1 MGLVE
6 TEGLVLKSYGLA
18 EADKI
23 VVFLTQEHGLVRG
36 VAKGAK
42 RMKSKFGGSLEPFS
56 IVRLTYFQ
64 KEDRELVSI
73 QQSEIVKSFFENA
86 VQPYAFQKFAYLVE
100 LLNDFAPPSDP
111 NERLYRMA
119 KVCLETSDEHPEKL
133 AQMILYFELW
143 LLKLGGYL
151 PSWER
156 CDICK
161 RELGKAEK
169 TNLQINFHLACQHCR
184 KTRGEWIITPEQ
196 REIFLV
202 AQRISPT
209 KFLELTKESG
219 EDVGELSN
227 ILKRIISNVLGRET
241 TGEKILLAGN
251 YAA

>member
-23 VVFLTQEHGLVRG
+23 VVFLTQEHGLIRG

-42 RMKSKFGGSLEPFS
+42 RLKSKFGGSLEPFS
-56 IVRLTYFQ
+56 IVRLTFFQ

-73 QQSEIVKSFFENA
+73 QQSEIVKSFFGKA
-86 VQPYAFQKFAYLVE
+86 AQPQTFQKFAYLVE

-151 PSWER
+151 PQWER

-161 RELGKAEK
+161 REFTRSEKA
-169 TNLQINFHLACQHCR
+169 NLQINFHIACQQCR
-184 KTRGEWIITPEQ
+184 KTRGEWIISAEQ
-196 REIFLV
+196 REIFSV
-202 AQRISPT
+202 AQRISPL
-209 KFLELTKESG
+209 KFLELTKDAI
-219 EDVGELSN
+219 EDVNEVSN
-227 ILKRIISNVLGRET
+227 VLKRIISNVLGRET
-241 TGEKILLAGN
+241 TGEKILISGIYPA
-251 YAA
+251 

>member
-1 MGLVE
+1 MGLIE

-23 VVFLTQEHGLVRG
+23 VVFLTQEHGLIRG

-42 RMKSKFGGSLEPFS
+42 RLKSKFGGSLEPFS

-73 QQSEIVKSFFENA
+73 QQSEIVKSFFDIA
-86 VQPYAFQKFAYLVE
+86 VNPNTFQKFAYLVE

-111 NERLYRMA
+111 NERLYRMT
-119 KVCLETSDEHPEKL
+119 KVCLETSDAHPEKL
-133 AQMILYFELW
+133 SQMILYFELW
-143 LLKLGGYL
+143 LMKLGGYL

-161 RELGKAEK
+161 RELAKPEP
-169 TNLQINFHLACQHCR
+169 TNLQINFHLACRNCR
-184 KTRGEWIITPEQ
+184 KTRGEWTILPAQ
-196 REIFLV
+196 REMFLV
-202 AQRISPT
+202 AQRVSPL
-209 KFLELTKESG
+209 KFLELTKDG
-219 EDVGELSN
+219 LEDVNIVSN

-241 TGEKILLAGN
+241 TGEKILIAGN
-251 YAA
+251 

>member
-1 MGLVE
+1 MAIIE

-42 RMKSKFGGSLEPFS
+42 RLKSKFGGSLEPFS

-64 KEDRELVSI
+64 KEERELVSI
-73 QQSEIVKSFFENA
+73 KQSEIVKSFFETA
-86 VQPYAFQKFAYLVE
+86 VNPFLFQKFAYIVE

-119 KVCLETSDEHPEKL
+119 KVCLETSDQNPEQL

-151 PSWER
+151 PSWEK

-161 RELGKAEK
+161 RDWMKNEPA
-169 TNLQINFHLACQHCR
+169 NLQINFHIACLNCR
-184 KTRGEWIITPEQ
+184 RTRGDWTISPEE

-202 AQRISPT
+202 AQRVSPA
-209 KFLELTKESG
+209 KFLELTTEKG
-219 EDVGELSN
+219 EEVREVSN
-227 ILKRIISNVLGRET
+227 ILKRLISNVLGREAV
-241 TGEKILLAGN
+241 GEKMLVSEN
-251 YAA
+251 

>member
-6 TEGLVLKSYGLA
+6 TEGLVLKSYGLS

-73 QQSEIVKSFFENA
+73 QQSEIVKSFFELA
-86 VQPYAFQKFAYLVE
+86 VQPHTFQKFAYLVE
-100 LLNDFAPPSDP
+100 LLSDFAPPSDP

-133 AQMILYFELW
+133 SQMIFYFELW

-161 RELGKAEK
+161 REIGRAE
-169 TNLQINFHLACQHCR
+169 TANLQINFHIACQQCR
-184 KTRGEWIITPEQ
+184 KSRGEWIIAPSQ
-196 REIFLV
+196 REIFLL
-202 AQRISPT
+202 AQRVSPT
-209 KFLELTKESG
+209 RFLEFTKDAVD
-219 EDVGELSN
+219 DVNEVSN
-227 ILKRIISNVLGRET
+227 ILKRVISSVLGRQS
-241 TGEKILLAGN
+241 TGERILIAGK
-251 YAA
+251 

>member
-42 RMKSKFGGSLEPFS
+42 RLKSKFGGSLEPFS

-73 QQSEIVKSFFENA
+73 QQSEIIKSFFEKA
-86 VQPYAFQKFAYLVE
+86 VQPNTFQKFAYLVE

-119 KVCLETSDEHPEKL
+119 RVCLETSDEHHENIS
-133 AQMILYFELW
+133 QMILYFELW

-151 PSWER
+151 PSWDK

-161 RELGKAEK
+161 RELTKPET
-169 TNLQINFHLACQHCR
+169 TNLQINFHLACKNCR
-184 KTRGEWIITPEQ
+184 KTRSEWTISPEQ
-196 REIFLV
+196 REVFLV
-202 AQRISPT
+202 AQRVSPV
-209 KFLELTKESG
+209 KFLDLTKDEI
-219 EDVGELSN
+219 EAVNEVSN

-241 TGEKILLAGN
+241 TGEKILIAGN
-251 YAA
+251 

>member
-1 MGLVE
+1 MGLIE

-42 RMKSKFGGSLEPFS
+42 RLKSKFGGSLEPFS

-73 QQSEIVKSFFENA
+73 QQSEIIKSFFEIA
-86 VQPYAFQKFAYLVE
+86 VQPHTFQKFAYLVE

-161 RELGKAEK
+161 RELNKAEPA
-169 TNLQINFHLACQHCR
+169 TLQINFHIACRQCR
-184 KTRGEWIITPEQ
+184 KTRGDWTISPEQ
-196 REIFLV
+196 REIFSV
-202 AQRISPT
+202 AQRVSPI
-209 KFLELTKESG
+209 KFLELTKDSI
-219 EDVGELSN
+219 EDAAEVSN
-227 ILKRIISNVLGRET
+227 MLKRIISNVLGRET
-241 TGEKILLAGN
+241 TGGKILITGN
-251 YAA
+251 

>member
-23 VVFLTQEHGLVRG
+23 VVFLTQEHGLIRG

-64 KEDRELVSI
+64 KDERELVSI
-73 QQSEIVKSFFENA
+73 QQSEIIKSFFDKA
-86 VQPYAFQKFAYLVE
+86 VQPNAFQKFAYLVE

-151 PSWER
+151 PSWEK

-161 RELGKAEK
+161 RELKSQETA
-169 TNLQINFHLACQHCR
+169 NLQINFHLACGNCR
-184 KTRGEWIITPEQ
+184 KTRGEWTISPDQ

-202 AQRISPT
+202 AQRVSPI
-209 KFLELTKESG
+209 KFLELTKDVI
-219 EDVGELSN
+219 EDVNEVSK
-227 ILKRIISNVLGRET
+227 ILKRIISKVLGRET
-241 TGEKILLAGN
+241 TGERILIAGN
-251 YAA
+251 

>member
-6 TEGLVLKSYGLA
+6 TEGLVLKSYSLA

-42 RMKSKFGGSLEPFS
+42 RLKSKFGGSLEPFS
-56 IVRLTYFQ
+56 IVRLTFWQ

-73 QQSEIVKSFFENA
+73 QQSEIIKSFFEKA

-133 AQMILYFELW
+133 VQMLLYFELW

-151 PSWER
+151 PSWEL
-156 CDICK
+156 CDICR
-161 RELGKAEK
+161 RELNKAEK
-169 TNLQINFHLACQHCR
+169 ANLQINFHIACMQCR
-184 KTRGEWIITPEQ
+184 KTRGEWTISPEQ
-196 REIFLV
+196 RDIFSV
-202 AQRISPT
+202 AQRVSPT
-209 KFLELTKESG
+209 KFLELTKDSN
-219 EDVGELSN
+219 EDVTEISN

-241 TGEKILLAGN
+241 TGEKFLINGN
-251 YAA
+251 

>member
-1 MGLVE
+1 MGLIE

-64 KEDRELVSI
+64 KEERELVSI
-73 QQSEIVKSFFENA
+73 QQSEIIKSFFEQA
-86 VQPYAFQKFAYLVE
+86 VNPNTFQKFAYLVE

-119 KVCLETSDEHPEKL
+119 KVCLETSDEHPEKIS
-133 AQMILYFELW
+133 QMILYFELW

-161 RELGKAEK
+161 RELNRQEAA
-169 TNLQINFHLACQHCR
+169 NLQINFHLACRNCR
-184 KTRGEWIITPEQ
+184 KTRGEWTITAEQ

-202 AQRISPT
+202 AQRVSPI
-209 KFLELTKESG
+209 KFLELTKDTIENVN
-219 EDVGELSN
+219 DLSN
-227 ILKRIISNVLGRET
+227 ILKRIISNVLGREAV
-241 TGEKILLAGN
+241 GEKILISEN
-251 YAA
+251 

>member
-1 MGLVE
+1 MGLIE

-42 RMKSKFGGSLEPFS
+42 RLKSKFGGSLEPFS

-64 KEDRELVSI
+64 KEERELVSI
-73 QQSEIVKSFFENA
+73 QQSEIIKSFFEKAGN
-86 VQPYAFQKFAYLVE
+86 PNLFQKFAYIVE
-100 LLNDFAPPSDP
+100 LLSDFAPPSDP

-119 KVCLETSDEHPEKL
+119 KVCLETSGENPEEL
-133 AQMILYFELW
+133 LQMVLYFELW

-151 PSWER
+151 PSWEK

-161 RELGKAEK
+161 REFNKSEKAQ
-169 TNLQINFHLACQHCR
+169 LQINFHLACQICR
-184 KTRGEWIITPEQ
+184 KSRNNWTISADE

-202 AQRISPT
+202 AQRVSPT
-209 KFLELTKESG
+209 KFLELTKDKIE
-219 EDVGELSN
+219 EVREISN

-241 TGEKILLAGN
+241 VGEKILIAGN
-251 YAA
+251 

>member
-6 TEGLVLKSYGLA
+6 TEGLVLKSYSLA

-42 RMKSKFGGSLEPFS
+42 RLKSKFGGSLEPFS
-56 IVRLTYFQ
+56 IVRLTFWQ

-73 QQSEIVKSFFENA
+73 QQSEIIKSFFENA
-86 VQPYAFQKFAYLVE
+86 VQPYAFPKFAYLVE
-100 LLNDFAPPSDP
+100 LLSDFAPPSDP

-161 RELGKAEK
+161 RELNKGESA
-169 TNLQINFHLACQHCR
+169 NLQINFHLACLQCR
-184 KTRGEWIITPEQ
+184 KTRGEWTISPQQ
-196 REIFLV
+196 RDIFSV
-202 AQRISPT
+202 AQRVSPI
-209 KFLELTKESG
+209 KFLELTKDSAEPVA
-219 EDVGELSN
+219 EVSN

-241 TGEKILLAGN
+241 TGERVLISGN
-251 YAA
+251 

>member
-1 MGLVE
+1 MGLIE

-42 RMKSKFGGSLEPFS
+42 RLKSKFGGSLEPFS

-73 QQSEIVKSFFENA
+73 QQSEIVKSFFEKAADPNF
-86 VQPYAFQKFAYLVE
+86 FQKFAYIVE
-100 LLNDFAPPSDP
+100 LLSDFAPPSDP

-119 KVCLETSDEHPEKL
+119 KVCLETSDENPQGL
-133 AQMILYFELW
+133 PPMILYFELW

-156 CDICK
+156 CEICR
-161 RELGKAEK
+161 REFNRSEEA
-169 TNLQINFHLACQHCR
+169 NLQINFHLICQNCR
-184 KTRGEWIITPEQ
+184 KSRTNWTISADE
-196 REIFLV
+196 REIFSV
-202 AQRISPT
+202 AQRVSPT
-209 KFLELTKESG
+209 KFLELTMAKPDEVR
-219 EDVGELSN
+219 EVSN
-227 ILKRIISNVLGRET
+227 ILKRIISNILGRET
-241 TGEKILLAGN
+241 VGEKILIAGN
-251 YAA
+251 

>member
-42 RMKSKFGGSLEPFS
+42 RLKSKFGGSLEPFS
-56 IVRLTYFQ
+56 IVRLTFFQ

-73 QQSEIVKSFFENA
+73 QQSEIIKSFFEIA
-86 VQPYAFQKFAYLVE
+86 VHPNTFQKFAYLVE

-133 AQMILYFELW
+133 SQMILYFELW

-161 RELGKAEK
+161 RELIRSEQ
-169 TNLQINFHLACQHCR
+169 TNLQINFHIACRHCR
-184 KTRGEWIITPEQ
+184 KTRGEWTISAAQ
-196 REIFLV
+196 REIFSV
-202 AQRISPT
+202 AQRVSPT
-209 KFLELTKESG
+209 KFLEITKDSG
-219 EDVGELSN
+219 EDVNDVSN

-241 TGEKILLAGN
+241 TGEKILITGN
-251 YAA
+251 

>member
-42 RMKSKFGGSLEPFS
+42 RLKSKFGGSLEPFS
-56 IVRLTYFQ
+56 IVRLIYFQ

-73 QQSEIVKSFFENA
+73 QQSEIIKSFFGQA
-86 VQPYAFQKFAYLVE
+86 VEPHTFQKFAYLVE
-100 LLNDFAPPSDP
+100 LLSDFAPPSDP

-119 KVCLETSDEHPEKL
+119 KVCLETSDEHPEKV
-133 AQMILYFELW
+133 AQMIFYFELW

-151 PSWER
+151 PSWEK

-161 RELGKAEK
+161 RELGKQE
-169 TNLQINFHLACQHCR
+169 TTSLQINFHPACQNCR
-184 KTRGEWIITPEQ
+184 KTRGDWMIPAEQ

-202 AQRISPT
+202 AQRVSPV
-209 KFLELTKESG
+209 KFLELTKDRI
-219 EDVGELSN
+219 EDVADLST
-227 ILKRIISNVLGRET
+227 ILKRLISQVLGRDT
-241 TGEKILLAGN
+241 VGEKFLISGN
-251 YAA
+251 

>member
-6 TEGLVLKSYGLA
+6 TEGLVLKSFGLS

-23 VVFLTQEHGLVRG
+23 VVFLTQEHGVVRG

-73 QQSEIVKSFFENA
+73 QQSEIVKSFFELA
-86 VQPYAFQKFAYLVE
+86 VQPHTFQKFAYLVE
-100 LLNDFAPPSDP
+100 LLSDFAPPSDP

-133 AQMILYFELW
+133 SQMIFYFELW

-151 PSWER
+151 PSWEK
-156 CDICK
+156 CDICG
-161 RELGKAEK
+161 REIDRAEK
-169 TNLQINFHLACQHCR
+169 TNLQVNFHLACGLCR
-184 KTRGEWIITPEQ
+184 KTRADWTVSPA
-196 REIFLV
+196 RRDIFQV
-202 AQRISPT
+202 AQKVSPT
-209 KFLELTKESG
+209 RFLEMTKDAL
-219 EDVGELSN
+219 EDVNEVSD
-227 ILKRIISNVLGRET
+227 ILKRIISNVLGRQT
-241 TGEKILLAGN
+241 TGEKILIAGN
-251 YAA
+251 